1 MLTCAN
7 HQLNIAFYV
16 FNPLAGGMLTGKHKK
31 AAGPD
36 AGRFKGNK
44 LYTDRF
50 WKESYFEAA
59 DTLVKA
65 CEEVCVCV
73 RECVSV
79 GGRVGG

>member
-1 MLTCAN
+1 
-7 HQLNIAFYV
+7 
-16 FNPLAGGMLTGKHKK
+16 MLTGKHRK

-50 WKESYFEAA
+50 WKDSYFEAA
-59 DTLVKA
+59 DTLVQA

-73 RECVSV
+73 RECV
-79 GGRVGG
+79 